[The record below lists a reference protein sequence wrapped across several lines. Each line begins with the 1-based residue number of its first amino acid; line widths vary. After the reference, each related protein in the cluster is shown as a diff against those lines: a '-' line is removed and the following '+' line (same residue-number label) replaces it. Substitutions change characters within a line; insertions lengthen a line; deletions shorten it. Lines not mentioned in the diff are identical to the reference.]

1 MPTTIQY
8 IIGKGIMK
16 RMKDMGIMEALRA
29 MATMRLM
36 GLIGLIAVMGLTS
49 CSSDEENF
57 QQKGTPQTLTLI
69 TSSSSFVEVN
79 PMATTRALPT
89 GYKPYNELYPT
100 TVPEHTKIG
109 VFMTP
114 ERTDAMADFVYMGY
128 EDHDNDPSTPSV
140 PTNKW
145 MSSIVI
151 TDQQQYYMY
160 GFMPREDARNAE
172 ITPLNS
178 DYANGATL
186 TIRGLNSVTGA
197 DVCVIVGVK
206 KWAPTNPGDTPPI
219 IENSGIQ
226 LGEFG
231 YEGGPTGSNYVYLLI
246 KHLFAGLHFKAHVD
260 PTYDALRTIRVKKFE
275 LISDVVSDAIDLTI
289 ELTSNTAGTDPV
301 TSISYAPAAGAS
313 TTATTTLFPYEGSPA
328 DVVIPV
334 ASPEDFLACY
344 APSICNSFILQTTFD
359 VYDKNGNKT
368 RENCVVQN
376 QINNNLIPQINT
388 MTAGQIYTIDLLI
401 KPTYLYVMSDP
412 DLDNP
417 TIIIN

>member
-1 MPTTIQY
+1 
-8 IIGKGIMK
+8 MK
-16 RMKDMGIMEALRA
+16 RMKDMEIMEAMRA
-29 MATMRLM
+29 MGTMRLM
-36 GLIGLIAVMGLTS
+36 GLIGLIAVMGFTS

-57 QQKGTPQTLTLI
+57 QPKGTQQTLTLI
-69 TSSSSFVEVN
+69 TSSSSFIEVN

-114 ERTDAMADFVYMGY
+114 ERTDALADFVYMGY
-128 EDHDNDPSTPSV
+128 DPVTGL

-145 MSSIVI
+145 ESSIVI

-172 ITPLNS
+172 ITPLGDTS
-178 DYANGATL
+178 GEDGGFAAGATL

-206 KWAPTNPGDTPPI
+206 KWEPSSPGEDAPPI
-219 IENSGIQ
+219 EDSGIQ

-231 YEGGPTGSNYVYLLI
+231 YEGGPMGSNYVYLLI

-289 ELTSNTAGTDPV
+289 ELTPNSAGTDPV
-301 TSISYAPAAGAS
+301 TDIDYAPAAGAS
-313 TTATTTLFPYEGSPA
+313 TTATATLFPYEGSPA
-328 DVVIPV
+328 EVVIPV
-334 ASPEDFLACY
+334 ASPQNFLACY